1 VIAGVKISDSP
12 NSASVTG
19 FEGVV
24 EIYSSL
30 RACAAG
36 SSPSSD
42 HTGVFSGS
50 EMVGIEKQH
59 RSYGREHTR
68 RKFAPTRTQVYWE
81 CRAIKRESDLN
92 KGRTGRG
99 PALVACCPQPVLR
112 LQPDLTKRP
121 IELRR
126 TGRVVGKT
134 LKAGSF
140 VPYEIQQRFVVLGF
154 DEGAPTEPVAPSCPF
169 HSGSSVPFL

>member
-81 CRAIKRESDLN
+81 CRAVRKRA
-92 KGRTGRG
+92 KGRAGKA
-99 PALVACCPQPVLR
+99 PALLHAARPVLR

-121 IELRR
+121 IEVRR
-126 TGRVVGKT
+126 TGRVVRKT
-134 LKAGSF
+134 FKAGSF

-154 DEGAPTEPVAPSCPF
+154 DEAAPTEPVAPPCPF
-169 HSGSSVPFL
+169 HSGSSVAFL

>member
-59 RSYGREHTR
+59 RSYG
-68 RKFAPTRTQVYWE
+68 
-81 CRAIKRESDLN
+81 ESI
-92 KGRTGRG
+92 RG
-99 PALVACCPQPVLR
+99 VICSDAN
-112 LQPDLTKRP
+112 
-121 IELRR
+121 
-126 TGRVVGKT
+126 
-134 LKAGSF
+134 AGL
-140 VPYEIQQRFVVLGF
+140 LGMSRCEE
-154 DEGAPTEPVAPSCPF
+154 EG
-169 HSGSSVPFL
+169 